1 MTEAKLEIVTR
12 EDIITF
18 MKTMVT
24 DLLLKEINLINQVP
38 DKGETEE
45 DTTEEDMMTL
55 ISNMVTEKEEV
66 LVGSTTIIKVIRD
79 NLTILNKIMNTMKDK
94 DTLVNNI
101 WITMEEEE
109 AHHQEDTM
117 TDPTGSIIEM
127 ALNIKAQATKEWVEE
142 EENK

>member
-1 MTEAKLEIVTR
+1 MKLEIVTR
-12 EDIITF
+12 EEVDIITF

-38 DKGETEE
+38 DKGGMEE

-55 ISNMVTEKEEV
+55 ISNTVTEKEEV

-79 NLTILNKIMNTMKDK
+79 NLTTLNKIMNTMKDK

-101 WITMEEEE
+101 WITMEEAE

-117 TDPTGSIIEM
+117 KDPTENIIEM
-127 ALNIKAQATKEWVEE
+127 ALNIEAQATREWVEE